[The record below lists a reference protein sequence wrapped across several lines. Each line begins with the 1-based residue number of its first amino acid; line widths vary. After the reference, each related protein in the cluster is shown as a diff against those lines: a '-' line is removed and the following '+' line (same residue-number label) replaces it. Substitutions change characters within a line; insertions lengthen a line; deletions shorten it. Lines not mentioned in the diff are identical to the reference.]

1 MNLRFKELGAAVVMS
16 AILAGCSS
24 SGSRSGGE
32 IPSFVTTPPS
42 ESQIEDSVRRQ
53 VTLMLEAFT
62 PIAGQAL
69 PNKSVLEAYEF
80 RDFEPIWIHDKKL
93 DLSIYKLISTLETAQ
108 SHGLNPIHYHIDTLK
123 EYLDLPSPTSQQLA
137 ELDVIATV
145 AMSSFAHDLSI
156 GRYEPQLIDPNWQ
169 LDAPSKD
176 WKNLL
181 FIDSPSDM
189 VNYLPLL
196 APRQPEY
203 QVLQR
208 WLVYYQEL
216 AQKEG
221 DIRVDVGVPLTEGD
235 EGPRV
240 AQLRA
245 RLVQLGDIRFSTRK
259 VNEDYFGAELKAAL
273 IRFQQRHHLT
283 ADGAAGS
290 QTIQMLNV
298 PLEERAKQISYN
310 LERWRWLPSEME
322 ENRIWVDLTDYTA
335 HIFLNGQNESMK
347 VVIGKPER
355 RTNVFYGRMTYM
367 VANPTWRVPHRIAQ
381 ENLLPKLQQDPNYLG
396 KRGFKVFSSWSI
408 GAKELDPTTIDWKN
422 IDPDRLSYRFEQA
435 PDEGNALGA
444 YKFMFPNKFD
454 IYLHDTPSKHLF
466 READRAFSSG
476 CIRLEKPAHFA
487 DLIAGNS
494 SKQKDALLKARQSRE
509 TTVISL
515 EESLPVYLVY
525 FTVVPNAN
533 GMPEFRND
541 VYDRDPL
548 MEEAMGYIPFKPS
561 ESL

>member
-1 MNLRFKELGAAVVMS
+1 MILRAKEFSA
-16 AILAGCSS
+16 AILIGAILTGCSS
-24 SGSRSGGE
+24 SGPRSGSE
-32 IPSFVTTPPS
+32 APSFVMTPPS
-42 ESQIEDSVRRQ
+42 ESQIESSVRQQ
-53 VTLMLEAFT
+53 VSLMLEAFT

-69 PNKSVLEAYEF
+69 PNESVLEAYEY
-80 RDFEPIWIHDKKL
+80 RDFEPIWIKGKAL
-93 DLSIYKLISTLETAQ
+93 DMSIYKLVDTLETAQ
-108 SHGLNPIHYHIDTLK
+108 SHGLNGVHYHIDTIK
-123 EYLDLPSPTSQQLA
+123 EYLDLPTPTSQQLA

-145 AMSSFAHDLSI
+145 AMSSFAHDLSN

-169 LDAPSKD
+169 LDAPNKD

-181 FIDSPSDM
+181 FLDNPGDM
-189 VNYLPLL
+189 VNYLPML

-221 DIRVDVGVPLTEGD
+221 DIKVEAGVPLTVGD

-259 VNEDYFGAELKAAL
+259 VNEDYFDSNLRTAL
-273 IRFQQRHHLT
+273 MQFQKRHHLT

-298 PLEERAKQISYN
+298 PLKERAKQISYN
-310 LERWRWLPSEME
+310 LERWRWLPSQME
-322 ENRIWVDLTDYTA
+322 DNRVWVDLTDYTA
-335 HIFLNGQNESMK
+335 HIFLNGQSESMK

-355 RTNVFYGRMTYM
+355 KTNVFYGKMTYM

-396 KRGFKVFSSWSI
+396 KHGFRLFSSWSI
-408 GAKELDPTTIDWKN
+408 GAKEIDPTTIDWKA
-422 IDPDRLSYRFEQA
+422 IDPMKLSYRFEQA

-466 READRAFSSG
+466 RETDRAFSSG

-487 DLIAGNS
+487 NLLAGSNK
-494 SKQKDALLKARQSRE
+494 KQMDALNKARQTNE

-515 EESLPVYLVY
+515 DDALPVYLVY

-533 GMPEFRND
+533 GMPEFRSD

-548 MEEAMGYIPFKPS
+548 MEEAMGYIPFHPS